1 MKRFI
6 LFAAYILILAAV
18 VLFASCKRIIT
29 PPESIVNAMCAAE
42 AMLPAGN
49 IYYSDAPEG
58 SESYLP
64 SALLAAAYGLPD
76 GYEGIEKAAIR
87 LSGGGHPCEFAV
99 FLCKDANSAED
110 VSLFCKNRIRS
121 LTLNSAFSSDLVGI
135 TKEEY
140 DGYLSSATVVIS
152 GRYVALIISSDP
164 PTAKKAFL
172 KAI

>member
-6 LFAAYILILAAV
+6 MLAAYILILAAA

-29 PPESIVNAMCAAE
+29 PPESIVHAMCAAE

-58 SESYLP
+58 SEGYLP
-64 SALLAAAYGLPD
+64 SALLAAAYGIPD
-76 GYEGIEKAAIR
+76 GYEGIEKAAVR

-99 FLCKDANSAED
+99 FLCKDAKAAED

-121 LTLNSAFSSDLVGI
+121 LTLNSAFSSNLTSM

-140 DGYLSSATVVIS
+140 DGYLSSASVVIS
-152 GRYVALIISSDP
+152 GRYVAFMISSDP
-164 PTAKKAFL
+164 PSAKKAFL
-172 KAI
+172 RAI